1 MTSTLLFFQT
11 EGTWGSSL
19 RRNWNCFS
27 KMSSENLLLHLC
39 TGHWSWKGFKN
50 KKYQSWWLV
59 FFSSWC
65 ILLFLYGQIILIPVM
80 TDDDRCSCAWY
91 PSAERSPLSSHQC
104 CHLKGGHRE
113 GAPDSVRAEIAMQ
126 PVQKCW
132 CSLVVLTHNNLWG
145 DVNYFCPRLCVFHS
159 FSFPLTFFF
168 FPFPFSCSFILFFL
182 CSELPAYCCSQPTQ
196 VFKLF

>member
-50 KKYQSWWLV
+50 KKYQSWWLFFFFLMMYTFV
-59 FFSSWC
+59 FVRPNYFNTSN
-65 ILLFLYGQIILIPVM
+65 
-80 TDDDRCSCAWY
+80 DCAWY

-132 CSLVVLTHNNLWG
+132 CSLVVLTQNNLWG

-159 FSFPLTFFF
+159 FSFLLPF